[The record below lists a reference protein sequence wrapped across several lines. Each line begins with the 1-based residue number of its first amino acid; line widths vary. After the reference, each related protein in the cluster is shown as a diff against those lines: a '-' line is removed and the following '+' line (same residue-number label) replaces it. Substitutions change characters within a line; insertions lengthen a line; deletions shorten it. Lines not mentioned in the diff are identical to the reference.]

1 MDKKQVR
8 LRRARKTRAKIAEL
22 KVVRLSVHRSNS
34 NIYAQV
40 WSDCGT
46 RVLAA
51 ASTLD
56 SSLRN
61 EVKNGGNAA
70 AAALVG
76 KLIAE
81 RAKAA
86 GVERVAFDRSGFHYH
101 GRVKALAEAARESG
115 LQF

>member
-40 WSDCGT
+40 WSGCGT
-46 RVLAA
+46 RVLAS

-56 SSLRN
+56 AGVRGD
-61 EVKNGGNAA
+61 VKNGGNVEAA
-70 AAALVG
+70 VVVG

-81 RAKAA
+81 RAKAV
-86 GVERVAFDRSGFHYH
+86 GVESVAFDRSGFHYH
-101 GRVKALAEAARESG
+101 GRVKALADAARESG
-115 LQF
+115 LKF